1 MKSGGTR
8 GDDSTAALI
17 TPQLEL
23 FAERTVSFDESMN
36 GSDAK
41 DGEMNEDY
49 DDYLEEKAPA
59 PAVVTPETLEDA
71 VISAGC
77 SGGTRSLSRSLTSE
91 LDEDALP
98 VSRNLVD
105 ELNEVAGLEPVYED
119 FEDSTDDPKSPVTTA
134 QVTEQTS
141 GNRPPANGDTPAEN
155 LVLRRCYE
163 VTKASVW
170 GQKTNGEDWNR
181 LQNGGVS
188 NESADRSPYF
198 QDSYMVTPQSTTQAG
213 RLARATE
220 NSGSKRGAKCSTGRV
235 PFRRFQPDDASS
247 DGDDGFTGDDGVQVG
262 EYLWQIQE
270 VTKSKLPNSTPWIE
284 VATHRPLGQI
294 KALSCRRNKSETS
307 MQWLRAYVRSNDRR
321 HDDLHCCD
329 DVHGTGQ
336 MVWR

>member
-59 PAVVTPETLEDA
+59 PAVVTPETLEDT

-155 LVLRRCYE
+155 LVLRR
-163 VTKASVW
+163 
-170 GQKTNGEDWNR
+170 R
-181 LQNGGVS
+181 
-188 NESADRSPYF
+188 
-198 QDSYMVTPQSTTQAG
+198 
-213 RLARATE
+213 
-220 NSGSKRGAKCSTGRV
+220 
-235 PFRRFQPDDASS
+235 
-247 DGDDGFTGDDGVQVG
+247 
-262 EYLWQIQE
+262 
-270 VTKSKLPNSTPWIE
+270 
-284 VATHRPLGQI
+284 
-294 KALSCRRNKSETS
+294 
-307 MQWLRAYVRSNDRR
+307 
-321 HDDLHCCD
+321 DDLRVQPKTRVRREAPSAALDECHFA
-329 DVHGTGQ
+329 VFNLTMPHQTAMTGLLE
-336 MVWR
+336 MTVSKWVSTCGRFKK

>member
-41 DGEMNEDY
+41 DEDMNEDY

-59 PAVVTPETLEDA
+59 PAVVTPETPEDA
-71 VISAGC
+71 VLSAGC
-77 SGGTRSLSRSLTSE
+77 SGGTRSLSRNLTSE

-105 ELNEVAGLEPVYED
+105 ELDEVAGLEPVYED

-155 LVLRRCYE
+155 LVLRRLSHGDTAIDNTGGTTYAC
-163 VTKASVW
+163 
-170 GQKTNGEDWNR
+170 NR
-181 LQNGGVS
+181 KLGFEERRQVQHWT
-188 NESADRSPYF
+188 SAISPF
-198 QDSYMVTPQSTTQAG
+198 ST
-213 RLARATE
+213 
-220 NSGSKRGAKCSTGRV
+220 
-235 PFRRFQPDDASS
+235 
-247 DGDDGFTGDDGVQVG
+247 
-262 EYLWQIQE
+262 
-270 VTKSKLPNSTPWIE
+270 
-284 VATHRPLGQI
+284 
-294 KALSCRRNKSETS
+294 
-307 MQWLRAYVRSNDRR
+307 
-321 HDDLHCCD
+321 
-329 DVHGTGQ
+329 
-336 MVWR
+336 